1 MSSFVVQIRWTEIF
15 AFTLPDCSVPVP
27 WEVPS
32 FLEKYVQ
39 RLCLQMLGI
48 NWLCLSVVW
57 EVHSNIKGLWTYIGG
72 DISVV
77 ALQFL

>member
-48 NWLCLSVVW
+48 N
-57 EVHSNIKGLWTYIGG
+57 
-72 DISVV
+72 
-77 ALQFL
+77 